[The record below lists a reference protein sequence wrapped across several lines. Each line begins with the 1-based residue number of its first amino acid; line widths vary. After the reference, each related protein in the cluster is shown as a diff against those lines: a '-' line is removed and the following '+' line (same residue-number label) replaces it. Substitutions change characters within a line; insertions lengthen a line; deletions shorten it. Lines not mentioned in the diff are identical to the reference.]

1 MTEPSAS
8 TIGTVAQEA
17 ARLIEDMATMAR
29 TGYGR
34 RDEPS
39 PYAGEPARPPFS
51 PEGSHAGEPAPQDT
65 TRDHGAE
72 QDHEQHQNEQ
82 QQNEQQDHAAAAEGS
97 GSTDHQWEDAC
108 SYCGCPPAQDTDD
121 TPSTCRIC
129 PLCKGI
135 AVLRSVRPETVDLL
149 ADLASSLAASLRD
162 VASRSR
168 AADQGEAA
176 RPTPGSPPDSGRPS
190 VQDIPVDD
198 DSEG

>member
-1 MTEPSAS
+1 MTEPSESA
-8 TIGTVAQEA
+8 IGTVAQEA

-34 RDEPS
+34 QDDPS

-51 PEGSHAGEPAPQDT
+51 PEESSAGKHAPDP
-65 TRDHGAE
+65 TRDHQGEHDA
-72 QDHEQHQNEQ
+72 
-82 QQNEQQDHAAAAEGS
+82 QQDHTQQDHSAAAEGA
-97 GSTDHQWEDAC
+97 GSTGAGSTGHEWADAC

-135 AVLRSVRPETVDLL
+135 ALLRSVRPETVDLL
-149 ADLASSLAASLRD
+149 ADLANSLAASLRD

-168 AADQGEAA
+168 AADHGSTAK
-176 RPTPGSPPDSGRPS
+176 PTPGTPPDSGRSS
-190 VQDIPVDD
+190 VQDIPVGD
-198 DSEG
+198 DSED